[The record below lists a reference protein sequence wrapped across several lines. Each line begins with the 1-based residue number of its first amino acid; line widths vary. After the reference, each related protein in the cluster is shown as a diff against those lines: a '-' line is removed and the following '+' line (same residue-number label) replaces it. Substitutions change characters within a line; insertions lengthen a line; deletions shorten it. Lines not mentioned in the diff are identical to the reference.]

1 VSGIMPVY
9 TNVYVHMSKYY
20 TNKQVRE
27 VLNVSQSTI
36 DRTLSKMNIRIRRFG
51 IKGRP
56 RYLALDIHSFMEFN
70 KSFNQCTQKE
80 KQEVRELLISA

>member
-1 VSGIMPVY
+1 
-9 TNVYVHMSKYY
+9 
-20 TNKQVRE
+20 
-27 VLNVSQSTI
+27 
-36 DRTLSKMNIRIRRFG
+36 MNIKIRRFG